1 MKPSP
6 ILMKFGGKNLYCFVS
21 FCLMSGHLTE
31 DEAAAFLREP
41 VEDLLDCKAENE
53 DLLKAVKEAIQQ
65 GVTVD
70 HVIDLESRR

>member
-6 ILMKFGGKNLYCFVS
+6 ILMKFGGKNLYYFVS
-21 FCLMSGHLTE
+21 FCLMSGHLTP

-41 VEDLLDCKAENE
+41 IEDLLDCKAETE
-53 DLLKAVKEAIQQ
+53 DLLKAVKEAIKQ

-70 HVIDLESRR
+70 HVIELETSR